1 MNLSGKEIS
10 GMRYIRFKELRQRVP
25 LGRTTIWNMIREGRF
40 PRSRRIGKAA
50 MAWLDTEVDEW
61 IRKQAGS
68 AEKPF
73 SQT

>member
-1 MNLSGKEIS
+1 
-10 GMRYIRFKELRQRVP
+10 MRYIRFKELRQRVP

-61 IRKQAGS
+61 ITKRAGS
-68 AEKPF
+68 EEKPF